1 MNTFYAIITDKGL
14 QNMAKAKADGE
25 NISLTHLAVGDSL
38 GNYKEPQAQQENLYN
53 ELYRTSINR
62 LEVDPDYQNQVI
74 IEAVIPLEIGGFFI
88 REVGIFDENGDLF
101 AVAKYPATYKPTSDS
116 GSSKDL
122 YIRLTLAFA
131 NAANI
136 NVFENK
142 KNALVSFDY
151 LDNLANKNLSNVD
164 KANIN
169 HQQCGNLQGGNEK
182 ERYHVNAIQYNLIQK
197 FMTQDSIDNLA
208 HKDLSNVNKNTI
220 SHQSWGNLQGGSNNE
235 RYHISAEQYR
245 IVSNFASKV
254 ISANAGKELKIS
266 ADGTGFSEI
275 APQSICQGQTTITGS
290 DLIIDPNYSIYLI
303 NMTAARSLF
312 INPVNVTKYQKIIT
326 IELRIVM
333 STVYSFSIQNQVKWL
348 DGDTPTFNETGTH
361 LIALR
366 TYDNGATWVGSY
378 QGKY

>member
-1 MNTFYAIITDKGL
+1 MNTFYSIITQKGL
-14 QNMAKAKADGE
+14 QNMAKAKTEGG

-38 GNYKEPQAQQENLYN
+38 GNYKEPQAQQESLYN
-53 ELYRTSINR
+53 ELYRTGINR

-142 KNALVSFDY
+142 NNALVCFDY
-151 LDNLANKNLSNVD
+151 LDNLANKDLSNVD
-164 KANIN
+164 K
-169 HQQCGNLQGGNEK
+169 
-182 ERYHVNAIQYNLIQK
+182 
-197 FMTQDSIDNLA
+197 D
-208 HKDLSNVNKNTI
+208 TI
-220 SHQSWGNLQGGSNNE
+220 SHQSWGGLQGGNNAE

-245 IVSNFASKV
+245 IVSNFTSKV
-254 ISANAGKELKIS
+254 ISANAGKELRIS
-266 ADGTGFSEI
+266 ADGTQFSEI
-275 APQSICQGQTTITGS
+275 APQSICQGQTTVTGN

-348 DGDTPTFNETGTH
+348 DGDTPAFNETGTH
-361 LIALR
+361 LVALR
-366 TYDNGATWVGSY
+366 TYDNGGTWVGSY

>member
-14 QNMAKAKADGE
+14 QNMAQAKANGE
-25 NISLTHLAVGDSL
+25 NITLTHLAVGDSL
-38 GNYKEPQAQQENLYN
+38 GNYKEPQADQESLYN
-53 ELYRTSINR
+53 ELYRTTINR
-62 LEVDPDYQNQVI
+62 LEIDSDYNNQVI
-74 IEAVIPLEIGGFFI
+74 IEAVIPLEIGGFYI
-88 REVGIFDENGDLF
+88 REVGIFDKNGDLF

-136 NVFENK
+136 NIFENK
-142 KNALVSFDY
+142 KNALVSMDY
-151 LDNLANKNLSNVD
+151 LDNFA
-164 KANIN
+164 
-169 HQQCGNLQGGNEK
+169 Q
-182 ERYHVNAIQYNLIQK
+182 
-197 FMTQDSIDNLA
+197 
-208 HKDLSNVNKNTI
+208 KDLSNVPTEKK
-220 SHQSWGNLQGGSNNE
+220 SHQQWEDLQGGNSSE
-235 RYHISAEQYR
+235 RYHMTAEQYR
-245 IVSNFASKV
+245 IISNLTSKV
-254 ISANAGKELKIS
+254 TAENANKELKIS
-266 ADGTGFSEI
+266 ADGTQFSEM
-275 APQSICQGQTTITGS
+275 APQSICQGQLTITGN

-333 STVYSFSIQNQVKWL
+333 STVYSFSIQNQVSWL
-348 DGDTPTFNETGTH
+348 DGEAPSLNEKGTY

-366 TYDNGATWVGSY
+366 TYDNGATWVGSD